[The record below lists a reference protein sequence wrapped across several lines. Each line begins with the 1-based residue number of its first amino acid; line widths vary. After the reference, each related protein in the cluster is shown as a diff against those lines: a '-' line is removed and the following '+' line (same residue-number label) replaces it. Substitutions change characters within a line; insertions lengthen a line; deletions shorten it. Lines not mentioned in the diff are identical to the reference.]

1 MEGVTQYIPKES
13 TAETLGHIKALV
25 GQGSILGMSY
35 VNEATFDENL
45 AAEHGIST
53 DPGGAGIK
61 TAPFCAYSGWPLL
74 VITSI

>member
-13 TAETLGHIKALV
+13 TAETLGHINALV

-45 AAEHGIST
+45 AAEQGISS
-53 DPGGAGIK
+53 DPGGIK
-61 TAPFCAYSGWPLL
+61 TAPFWGFWLAFT
-74 VITSI
+74 TSI